1 MKIAHVN
8 DISSVSSTLVE
19 GLRLLGHDAELF
31 PLKLVGGKLP
41 TWSKALLLPWRGQ
54 EMHAVNRH
62 VRQGHFDIIHL
73 HFAYLGWAGI
83 LGKYPYFLHCH
94 GTDVRRNL
102 NQFYQRPFVSRSLQ
116 RARMVF
122 YSTPD
127 LAEHVLPIR
136 PDAIEFP
143 HPINTQRFSPGDTS
157 GNARQQRPRVLFISA
172 ISRIKGAERAFQVIR
187 LLQELAPEIEIIV
200 IGFGDRYQH
209 YRQWPG
215 ITVLPRI
222 PHEDMPALIR
232 SCDVV
237 VGQLH
242 LGIMAVSETETMPCG
257 KPVVM
262 DYRYPEAYTEP
273 PPLLTGET
281 PEELVD
287 LVIHLLNDTDE
298 RQNLGR
304 RSREWIM
311 KYHDYYHLARLLE
324 AYYLEA

>member
-8 DISSVSSTLVE
+8 DISNVPFALVE
-19 GLRLLGHDAELF
+19 GLRLLGHDATLF
-31 PLKLVGGKLP
+31 PLNLVGGKLP
-41 TWSKALLLPWRGQ
+41 TWGKALLLPWRGR
-54 EMHAVNRH
+54 EMRALNRLI
-62 VRQGHFDIIHL
+62 RRGHFDIVHI

-102 NQFYQRPFVSRSLQ
+102 HEWYQRPFIVRSLRQ
-116 RARMVF
+116 ARMVF
-122 YSTPD
+122 FPTPD
-127 LAEHVLPIR
+127 LAEHVWPIR

-143 HPINTQRFSPGDTS
+143 HPINTERFSPGDAS
-157 GNARQQRPRVLFISA
+157 GNGGRQRPRVLFISA
-172 ISRIKGAERAFQVIR
+172 LSRIKGVDRAFQVIH
-187 LLQELAPEIEIIV
+187 LLQEQVPEVEIIV
-200 IGFGDRYQH
+200 MGFGDRFQH

-222 PHEDMPALIR
+222 PHEDMPTLIR

-242 LGIMAVSETETMPCG
+242 LGIIAVSETEAMSCG

-262 DYRYPEAYTEP
+262 ESRYPEAYAEL
-273 PPLLTGET
+273 PPLLAGET
-281 PEELVD
+281 PEELAG
-287 LVIHLLNDTDE
+287 LVIYLLDDTDARE
-298 RQNLGR
+298 DVGR
-304 RSREWIM
+304 RSREWVM
-311 KYHDYYHLARLLE
+311 KHHDYRQVARILE